1 MTENTEQ
8 YWEQA
13 WSREEMERLHSLL
26 RERPFDKQEVL
37 EQFQR
42 NRGKKLCDVDCG
54 FGFYASHFARAGFA
68 VSGIDIAASSVQLTR
83 QLLREQGLQPGEFAA
98 APATDIPFADRSFD
112 AVFCNS
118 VVDHMTLTEA
128 ERAIGEMERIA
139 APGGLI
145 YLSFD
150 LLDEDDW
157 ALPHDLLPDGSL
169 RYTQGRREGM
179 VLHPHS
185 LQTVQKLLAGKNNIF
200 LREHAGQ
207 VEALY
212 QKEEL

>member
-42 NRGKKLCDVDCG
+42 NRVKKLCDVGCG

-83 QLLREQGLQPGEFAA
+83 QLLREQG
-98 APATDIPFADRSFD
+98 
-112 AVFCNS
+112 C
-118 VVDHMTLTEA
+118 
-128 ERAIGEMERIA
+128 
-139 APGGLI
+139 
-145 YLSFD
+145 
-150 LLDEDDW
+150 
-157 ALPHDLLPDGSL
+157 
-169 RYTQGRREGM
+169 RRE
-179 VLHPHS
+179 S
-185 LQTVQKLLAGKNNIF
+185 LP
-200 LREHAGQ
+200 LRRQPTSPLRTA
-207 VEALY
+207 ASTRFSAIR
-212 QKEEL
+212 

>member
-1 MTENTEQ
+1 M
-8 YWEQA
+8 
-13 WSREEMERLHSLL
+13 
-26 RERPFDKQEVL
+26 
-37 EQFQR
+37 
-42 NRGKKLCDVDCG
+42 
-54 FGFYASHFARAGFA
+54 
-68 VSGIDIAASSVQLTR
+68 SGIDIAASSVQLTR
-83 QLLREQGLQPGEFAA
+83 QLLREQGLPPGEFAA

>member
-42 NRGKKLCDVDCG
+42 NRVKKLCDVGCG
-54 FGFYASHFARAGFA
+54 FGFYASH
-68 VSGIDIAASSVQLTR
+68 
-83 QLLREQGLQPGEFAA
+83 
-98 APATDIPFADRSFD
+98 FD